1 MKFPVR
7 HAGLALAVAVA
18 AAAGCRSPGSGR
30 PPLRIGV
37 VADSA
42 PLVFRHQGQW
52 RGVEADLGRAFAD
65 RLAMKPVFVACPPDQ
80 LVATL
85 LAGKVDVLMAGVA
98 ATEERRLQIDFA
110 TPYLVVGQS
119 ALVRTEDLPRCNTA
133 IKIRMSQA
141 RVGVV
146 PGSPGDGFVSGYFPG
161 AGRTG
166 FPGAAEAVAAL
177 LERRIDMFVTDAPAA
192 WWLALQYPERLA
204 VAPALFARQEIAWGF
219 RRGSIVLRESA
230 NRALADWQK
239 DGTLEAVLQRWIP
252 YSK

>member
-1 MKFPVR
+1 M
-7 HAGLALAVAVA
+7 AV
-18 AAAGCRSPGSGR
+18 AAGCRTLGSGR

-37 VADSA
+37 VADSP

-52 RGVEADLGRAFAD
+52 RGVEADLGRAFAE
-65 RLAMKPVFVACPPDQ
+65 RLGMKPVFVACPPGQ
-80 LVATL
+80 LAEAL

-98 ATEERRLQIDFA
+98 VTEERRLQMDFS
-110 TPYLVVGQS
+110 TPYLVVGQ
-119 ALVRTEDLPRCNTA
+119 ADLVGTDDLPRYNTA

-166 FPGAAEAVAAL
+166 FPGTAEAVSAL
-177 LERRIDMFVTDAPAA
+177 LDRQIDLFVTDAPAA
-192 WWLALQYPERLA
+192 WWLALQYPDRLA

-219 RRGSIVLRESA
+219 RRGSVVLRESA
-230 NRALADWQK
+230 NRALADWLK
-239 DGTLEAVLQRWIP
+239 DGTLEAILQRWIP